1 MSEKSLN
8 EKEIKEIYLH
18 VTQLK
23 AEKSHSGNLTKDGI
37 DSGETIHEKT
47 EPIKDETLI
56 NDISPVDLFEVTAPI
71 DESDNEREQ
80 HIEETVSKMKL
91 DMDPIGVC
99 DICKKDFLFETNL
112 AGLTAQGKFF
122 VCKDCCKE
130 VKKDELDYWA
140 KSKMTSS
147 EKIKPIA
154 LWIMEKKNKT

>member
-8 EKEIKEIYLH
+8 KKEIEEIFLH
-18 VTQLK
+18 VKQLK
-23 AEKSHSGNLTKDGI
+23 GEKSHLGNLTKDEL
-37 DSGETIHEKT
+37 DSGEIIHEKT
-47 EPIKDETLI
+47 ETIKDETSI
-56 NDISPVDLFEVTAPI
+56 NDISPVDLFEVIPPV
-71 DESDNEREQ
+71 DESDNERDER
-80 HIEETVSKMKL
+80 IEETVSKMKL

-130 VKKDELDYWA
+130 VKKDELDYWS
-140 KSKMTSS
+140 KSKMTSP